1 MLTGTT
7 RRRCAAVLSVPL
19 LLALVV
25 VHAATRTQPTSAQRT
40 VAAQTA
46 SAAAPVRHAAT
57 VEPAAVSA
65 APDLHWD
72 LAAALPELSGVP
84 LPHGVTDAAP
94 SRPSPGEPATPLTRE
109 GRAPP
114 A

>member
-1 MLTGTT
+1 M
-7 RRRCAAVLSVPL
+7 LSVPL

-25 VHAATRTQPTSAQRT
+25 VHAATRTTPTSAQRT
-40 VAAQTA
+40 VAAQTS
-46 SAAAPVRHAAT
+46 SAATTVRPAVT
-57 VEPAAVSA
+57 VEPAAVAA

-72 LAAALPELSGVP
+72 GLTVLVDVAGVP
-84 LPHGVTDAAP
+84 LPHGVVEAGTPAAR
-94 SRPSPGEPATPLTRE
+94 SVDPAALVTPE

>member
-7 RRRCAAVLSVPL
+7 RRRCAAALSVPL

-25 VHAATRTQPTSAQRT
+25 VHAATRTTPSSAQRT
-40 VAAQTA
+40 VASQTSQA
-46 SAAAPVRHAAT
+46 TTVRPAVT
-57 VEPAAVSA
+57 VEPAAVTP

-72 LAAALPELSGVP
+72 GLTVLVDVVGVP
-84 LPHGVTDAAP
+84 LPHGVVDADAP
-94 SRPSPGEPATPLTRE
+94 APRSVDPAGLVTQE